1 MDCDERIDIKDGAKE
16 HPAAKDEER
25 KDKEHAQSPIDRVES
40 ELTVSRADSHADI
53 RINAPQRF
61 PFAAM

>member
-16 HPAAKDEER
+16 HPGAKDEER
-25 KDKEHAQSPIDRVES
+25 KDKEYAQSPIDRVGN

-53 RINAPQRF
+53 RISAPPHF
-61 PFAAM
+61 LFAAM